1 MVVDYHRAQK
11 SGEADN
17 DPDDLLGIKGQ
28 AARLIEIMRDAID
41 GEDSKRQDTQ
51 ADQREA
57 PFKVIRDAAFDH
69 VVLYP

>member
-1 MVVDYHRAQK
+1 MIINGQHDEKGAGTGH
-11 SGEADN
+11 
-17 DPDDLLGIKGQ
+17 DPNDLLGIKGQ

-57 PFKVIRDAAFDH
+57 PFKVIRNAAFDH